1 MMERLTVGTQE
12 TQALT
17 GLGRDHIRKL
27 VREGVLPNVGNSK
40 RLLIPKSAV
49 IRYLEQ
55 AGQK

>member
-1 MMERLTVGTQE
+1 MEQLTVGTQE
-12 TQALT
+12 TQKLT
-17 GLGRDHIRKL
+17 GWGRDHIRAL
-27 VREGVLPNVGNSK
+27 VREGKLPNVGNSK